1 MNSPNRVIGFVNAAH
16 FIDHYSML
24 IFAAAVIVMGPALGM
39 AYSELLPYA
48 TPGFVAF
55 GAGSLLTG
63 WLGDRWSRRHMMV
76 IFFAGIGASMIAVG
90 LVQTPLQLGAALL
103 AIGLFAS
110 IYHPVGTAMIVSYAD
125 RLGREMGLNGVWG
138 NLGVASSALVT
149 GVVGQYLGWR
159 FAFIIPGIVT
169 VLIGAAFALSVVHE
183 DRTSS
188 RQAAAQARVA
198 RNDMWR
204 VFVALLI
211 VVLAVSTTFNAVTV
225 ALPKLFAERLSDLTK
240 SPALL
245 GVIAACVYV
254 FGAMTQYTIGKLID
268 RYSLKTVMLPL
279 SFMLAPFLYLAATL
293 SNLPLILASIGIVMG
308 AFGQVTVNDAMVGK
322 YTAEEWR
329 RVIEVNLTA
338 PFLMTKTVL
347 PAMRAQHYGRIINIS
362 SSAGRMVSTL
372 GGAHYTASKAGLLGL
387 TRAAAKELGKFGIT
401 VNAICPGMID
411 TELTREHASDELLE
425 RLAASYPVPR
435 LGTAVEVADL
445 ICYAASEAA
454 GYITGA
460 SFDINGG
467 DLMM

>member
-1 MNSPNRVIGFVNAAH
+1 
-16 FIDHYSML
+16 ML

-76 IFFAGIGASMIAVG
+76 IFFVGTGASMIAVG
-90 LVQTPLQLGAALL
+90 LVRTKLELGAALFS
-103 AIGLFAS
+103 IGVFAS

-159 FAFIIPGIVT
+159 WAFIIPGIVT
-169 VLIGAAFALSVVHE
+169 VLIGLVFARSVVHE
-183 DRTSS
+183 DRSGF
-188 RQAAAQARVA
+188 RQAVAQARVA
-198 RNDMWR
+198 RSDMWR

-225 ALPKLFAERLSDLTK
+225 ALPKLFAERLADLTR
-240 SPALL
+240 SPAML

-254 FGAMTQYTIGKLID
+254 FGAMTQYTIGKSID
-268 RYSLKTVMLPL
+268 RYSLKAVSLPL

-293 SNLPLILASIGIVMG
+293 SNLPLIIAAIGIVMG

-322 YTAEEWR
+322 YTSEKWR
-329 RVIEVNLTA
+329 SRAYAVRYFVGFTAAGASVGLVAWLYEQGGFVTMLHAFAALCLLVI
-338 PFLMTKTVL
+338 
-347 PAMRAQHYGRIINIS
+347 
-362 SSAGRMVSTL
+362 
-372 GGAHYTASKAGLLGL
+372 
-387 TRAAAKELGKFGIT
+387 AAAIIL
-401 VNAICPGMID
+401 P
-411 TELTREHASDELLE
+411 TEIRVP
-425 RLAASYPVPR
+425 AAP
-435 LGTAVEVADL
+435 A
-445 ICYAASEAA
+445 
-454 GYITGA
+454 
-460 SFDINGG
+460 N
-467 DLMM
+467 

>member
-1 MNSPNRVIGFVNAAH
+1 MNSPTRVIGFVNAAH
-16 FIDHYSML
+16 FVDHYSML

-90 LVQTPLQLGAALL
+90 LVQTKLELGAALL
-103 AIGLFAS
+103 SIGLFAS

-138 NLGVASSALVT
+138 NLGVASSAMVT
-149 GVVGQYLGWR
+149 GVIGQYLGWR
-159 FAFIIPGIVT
+159 FAFIVPGIVT
-169 VLIGAAFALSVVHE
+169 IGIGVACARMVVHE
-183 DRTSS
+183 DRSGH

-198 RNDMWR
+198 RKDMWR
-204 VFVALLI
+204 VILALFI
-211 VVLAVSTTFNAVTV
+211 VVIAISTTFNAVTV
-225 ALPKLFAERLSDLTK
+225 ALPKLFAERLAELTR

-254 FGAMTQYTIGKLID
+254 FGAMTQYTVGKLID
-268 RYSLKTVMLPL
+268 RYSLKAVSLPL
-279 SFMLAPFLYLAATL
+279 SLLLAPFLYLAATL

-329 RVIEVNLTA
+329 SRAYSIRYFIGFTAAGASVGLVAWLYEQGGFVTMLHAFAGLCLLVIA
-338 PFLMTKTVL
+338 AAIIL
-347 PAMRAQHYGRIINIS
+347 PAEIQ
-362 SSAGRMVSTL
+362 
-372 GGAHYTASKAGLLGL
+372 
-387 TRAAAKELGKFGIT
+387 
-401 VNAICPGMID
+401 
-411 TELTREHASDELLE
+411 
-425 RLAASYPVPR
+425 VP
-435 LGTAVEVADL
+435 
-445 ICYAASEAA
+445 AA
-454 GYITGA
+454 GANLRRHPTEPLPQA
-460 SFDINGG
+460 PR
-467 DLMM
+467 